1 MTDDRSLERA
11 ARSFIEAGPTQAPDR
26 AVEAALL
33 RIESTPQER
42 DLRIP
47 WRFQSMTTPARIAV
61 AAVLGV
67 LLVAGA
73 VSLFGRLGQSSVG
86 VPGPSPSSPAPAS
99 PIASPTPGSSA
110 AGPPPDYKGLQG
122 WIVFEHFGKAPD
134 GSTTTFDIDLRQIWL
149 VHADGS
155 DLHELSP
162 GNPAEDGK
170 VAPDISPDGRTVVFS
185 SWGPLG
191 RVWQVPIDGGDP
203 TMLTTECSGAEDVC
217 FERDPA
223 YSPDGNRI
231 AFARDDTSGSDAS
244 SVIGIRDLAAGT
256 VSFIESTRVP
266 RGQAHLHQPSWSPDG
281 TQLAYHLD
289 TQDPADDHPSK
300 IRIEIVNVDGTGLRE
315 LPAPAGEAEA
325 GDPDWSPDGSLIVF
339 STMPNREGEGTGGS
353 TGIFTIHPD
362 GTGLTEV
369 CDSCLDGGIA
379 PSWTPD
385 GEHILFWGFRTWALM
400 DPDGGNMAH
409 INSPDLTWFGDT
421 LGYGYFALLQPTP

>member
-33 RIESTPQER
+33 RIQATPQER
-42 DLRIP
+42 DLWIP
-47 WRFQSMTTPARIAV
+47 WRIPSMTIPARIAAV
-61 AAVLGV
+61 AILGA
-67 LLVAGA
+67 LLLGGA
-73 VSLFGRLGQSSVG
+73 LSLFGGFGRPAVV
-86 VPGPSPSSPAPAS
+86 VPAASPSATAATTPAPSAS
-99 PIASPTPGSSA
+99 ARSSA
-110 AGPPPDYKGLQG
+110 GVPPDYSGLQG
-122 WIVFEHFGKAPD
+122 WIVFEHFGQAPD
-134 GSTTTFDIDLRQIWL
+134 GSTTTFDVDLRQIWL

-155 DLHELSP
+155 GMHELAP
-162 GNPAEDGK
+162 GKPAEDGK

-191 RVWQVPIDGGDP
+191 RVWEVPIDGGDP
-203 TMLTTECSGAEDVC
+203 TLLTTDCSGAENEC

-223 YSPDGNRI
+223 YSPDGKRI
-231 AFARDDTSGSDAS
+231 AFARDDMSGSNPT
-244 SVIGIRDLAAGT
+244 SVIGVMDLAAGT

-266 RGQAHLHQPSWSPDG
+266 RDEAHLHQPTWSPDG
-281 TQLAYHLD
+281 EQLAYHLD
-289 TQDPADDHPSK
+289 TQGPADERPSK

-339 STMPNREGEGTGGS
+339 STMANREGEGTTGS

-362 GTGLTEV
+362 GTGLTDL
-369 CDSCLDGGIA
+369 CGSCLGGGIA

-385 GEHILFWGFRTWALM
+385 GKHILFWGNRTWALM
-400 DPDGGNMAH
+400 DPDGNNMAH
-409 INSPDLTWFGDT
+409 INTSLSWTGET
-421 LGYGYFALLQPTP
+421 RGYGYFGLLQPTP

>member
-33 RIESTPQER
+33 LIETTPQER

-47 WRFQSMTTPARIAV
+47 WRIPSMTTPARV
-61 AAVLGV
+61 AAAAILGA
-67 LLVAGA
+67 LLFGGA
-73 VSLFGRLGQSSVG
+73 VSLLGGVGRSTV
-86 VPGPSPSSPAPAS
+86 VAPAS
-99 PIASPTPGSSA
+99 TPTATAVTSATPSASAPTSA
-110 AGPPPDYKGLQG
+110 GVPPDYTGLQG
-122 WIVFEHFGKAPD
+122 WIVFEHFGQAPD
-134 GSTTTFDIDLRQIWL
+134 GSTTTFDLDRRQIWL

-162 GNPAEDGK
+162 GKPAEDGK

-191 RVWQVPIDGGDP
+191 RVWQVPIEGGDP
-203 TMLTTECSGAEDVC
+203 TMLTTECSGAEDEC

-223 YSPDGNRI
+223 YSPDGDRI
-231 AFARDDTSGSDAS
+231 AFARDDMSGSDPS

-256 VSFIESTRVP
+256 VTFVESTRVP
-266 RGQAHLHQPSWSPDG
+266 RDRAHLHQPSWSPDG

-289 TQDPADDHPSK
+289 TQGPADERPSK
-300 IRIEIVNVDGTGLRE
+300 IRIQVVNVDGTGLRE
-315 LPAPAGEAEA
+315 LPAPAGEAKA

-339 STMPNREGEGTGGS
+339 STMPSREGEGDASGS
-353 TGIFTIHPD
+353 AGIFTVHPD
-362 GTGLTEV
+362 GTGLSDV
-369 CDSCLDGGIA
+369 CGTCLGGGIA

-385 GEHILFWGFRTWALM
+385 GKHILFWGFRTWALM
-400 DPDGGNMAH
+400 DPDGANIAH
-409 INSPDLTWFGDT
+409 INAPKLTWFGEK
-421 LGYGYFALLQPTP
+421 LGYGYTALLQPTP

>member
-33 RIESTPQER
+33 QIETTSQDR

-47 WRFQSMTTPARIAV
+47 WRIPSMTTPARVAV
-61 AAVLGV
+61 AALVGV
-67 LLVAGA
+67 LLVGA
-73 VSLFGRLGQSSVG
+73 AAYYFTGPGQPAVG
-86 VPGPSPSSPAPAS
+86 VPGPSPVATASPNAPAV
-99 PIASPTPGSSA
+99 PTSSA
-110 AGPPPDYKGLQG
+110 AGGPTDYAGLPG

-134 GSTTTFDIDLRQIWL
+134 GTTATFDFDLRQIWL
-149 VHADGS
+149 VHADGT

-162 GNPAEDGK
+162 GTPADDGK
-170 VAPDISPDGRTVVFS
+170 VAPDISPDGRTVAFS

-191 RVWQVPIDGGDP
+191 RVWQVPIDGGAP
-203 TMLTTECSGAEDVC
+203 TMLTTDCSGAENEC

-231 AFARDDTSGSDAS
+231 AFARDDMLGSDPT

-289 TQDPADDHPSK
+289 TQGPAEEHPSK
-300 IRIEIVNVDGTGLRE
+300 IRIQIVNVDGTGLRE
-315 LPAPAGEAEA
+315 LPAPAGEAKA

-339 STMPNREGEGTGGS
+339 STMPNREGEGDENDS
-353 TGIFTIHPD
+353 PGIFTIHPD
-362 GTGLTEV
+362 GTGLTDV
-369 CDSCLDGGIA
+369 CGGCLQGGIA

-385 GEHILFWGFRTWALM
+385 GRHILFWGFRTWALM
-400 DPDGGNMAH
+400 DPDGANMAH
-409 INSPDLTWFGDT
+409 INTPELTWFGET